1 MALQFIVKNTSS
13 EVLEKGLFEIDEHIE
28 IFEISDNQIGVSIP
42 TKVLDSN
49 SEDTFRNLLSQYECY
64 DLWQGEWIKS
74 IVRRKSFL
82 KHLGLGRKS
91 F

>member
-1 MALQFIVKNTSS
+1 MALQFIIKNTSLD
-13 EVLEKGLFEIDEHIE
+13 VLEKGLFSLDIQVE
-28 IFEISDNQIGVSIP
+28 IFKISDNQIGVSIP

-64 DLWQGEWIKS
+64 DLWQGEWTKPLE
-74 IVRRKSFL
+74 RGKSFL
-82 KHLGLGRKS
+82 KRLGFGRKS